1 MAAPQILRGKL
12 TKDKNEEGSTGLE
25 LMLSSLNSVLRI
37 EMSHLNNAQ
46 WWALFCVLN
55 KEEFEIQ
62 VSNRT
67 FQGKLVYQSEFFQET
82 DGILKQGIEAR

>member
-1 MAAPQILRGKL
+1 
-12 TKDKNEEGSTGLE
+12 
-25 LMLSSLNSVLRI
+25 
-37 EMSHLNNAQ
+37 MSHLNNAQ

-82 DGILKQGIEAR
+82 DGILKQGIETG